1 MQIISFYMVQP
12 AAQFIWLQEYVQN
25 CSSSGYTLMPW
36 LFCLLLFWTSRFQW
50 SFGLHASLQVA
61 LDPESNDVAVD
72 CEKTLHM
79 YPFLSELKKMNY
91 FGWLL
96 KRSWQFHFLPLFR
109 LAGVWSLHQFF
120 IQTSHI
126 LPACTLL
133 LVQIAIA
140 RLLFLLIFELHHFI
154 VYLCLC
160 SSIITLC
167 VSLTFI

>member
-12 AAQFIWLQEYVQN
+12 AARFIWLQEYVQN
-25 CSSSGYTLMPW
+25 CSSSGYTLMQW
-36 LFCLLLFWTSRFQW
+36 LFCLLLFWMSRFQW